1 MKPTAAELR
10 TLKTAVAKASD
21 GRPSLSDFLHRLTG
35 LHPDLDAALEGI
47 YTGREGRIAEPI
59 GDWGRMI
66 CFNYYSNSVRKAF
79 VEYSYI
85 S

>member
-10 TLKTAVAKASD
+10 KLKTAVAKASD
-21 GRPSLSDFLHRLTG
+21 GRPSLSDFLHRLDG

-47 YTGREGRIAEPI
+47 YTGREGRVTEPI
-59 GDWGRMI
+59 ADWDRML
-66 CFNYYSNSVRKAF
+66 CFNWHSNSVRKAF